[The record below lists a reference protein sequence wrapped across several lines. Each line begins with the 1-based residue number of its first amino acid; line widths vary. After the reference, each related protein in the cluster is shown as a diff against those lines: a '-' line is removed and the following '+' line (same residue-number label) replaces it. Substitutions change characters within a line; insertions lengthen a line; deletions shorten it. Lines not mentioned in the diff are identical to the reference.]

1 MLDPPA
7 AAAARDEPAEGGIP
21 PTLSQRFLLTLP
33 ESSLDVA
40 LAASLESKAASRA
53 KIWKGLVARSRS
65 APSLAA
71 VAALP
76 PPTGAGSDPSEP
88 SPWSTPQA
96 SPSLASRGGGVHS
109 ARREASFGVRIK
121 RTLTAAHWKV
131 PDIVPLK
138 ASLVHHRKVP
148 FKGLV
153 VCWQLLLGTLG
164 GVVLYSLESRQSGL
178 GLADAFFTAFSAGTC
193 TGLATF
199 NITAFGGAAKALLA
213 TLMVCGSSI
222 LISAVPLHLRHA
234 ALRRNVPPGL
244 KHVELKEL
252 RRCPEWL
259 VALSSTRSIV
269 RPTSVTCPRHVPQAG
284 RAQLDA
290 APPVRHLHL
299 PGGPPLARVRTHLR
313 GGRLLAPR
321 G

>member
-7 AAAARDEPAEGGIP
+7 TAAARDEPAEGGIP
-21 PTLSQRFLLTLP
+21 PTLSQRVLLTLP

-53 KIWKGLVARSRS
+53 KIWKGILARS

-88 SPWSTPQA
+88 SPWSTPQT
-96 SPSLASRGGGVHS
+96 SPSLAAASSRGGGVPS

-131 PDIVPLK
+131 PDIIPLQ

-153 VCWQLLLGTLG
+153 VCWQLLLGTPRRLG
-164 GVVLYSLESRQSGL
+164 RDTS
-178 GLADAFFTAFSAGTC
+178 
-193 TGLATF
+193 
-199 NITAFGGAAKALLA
+199 
-213 TLMVCGSSI
+213 
-222 LISAVPLHLRHA
+222 P
-234 ALRRNVPPGL
+234 
-244 KHVELKEL
+244 
-252 RRCPEWL
+252 
-259 VALSSTRSIV
+259 TR
-269 RPTSVTCPRHVPQAG
+269 PRHVRDTSRRHARRRGAVQP
-284 RAQLDA
+284 RVS
-290 APPVRHLHL
+290 PVWARPRRRLLHRLLCGHLHRPRNL
-299 PGGPPLARVRTHLR
+299 QHHRLRRRRKGAARLVACSAPSPYLLR
-313 GGRLLAPR
+313 SFPAPCCR
-321 G
+321 RCSPR